1 MIWNIFSP
9 VKTPPKRVKAKDPFD
24 AFINV
29 IEGFAPREH
38 LSQREAFYYN
48 YKMMTSS
55 RKSLMALL
63 EVLSESKSY
72 KADPGKHACVLFGR
86 LKNFYDP
93 KQTLSPEEAF
103 VDRNLIRK
111 FRDLFLLFYG
121 RENLSFEEIERWLN
135 PLKIK

>member
-1 MIWNIFSP
+1 MS
-9 VKTPPKRVKAKDPFD
+9 
-24 AFINV
+24 

-38 LSQREAFYYN
+38 HSRREVFYYN

-55 RKSLMALL
+55 RKSLLALL
-63 EVLSESKSY
+63 EILSQIKRY
-72 KADPGKHACVLFGR
+72 KTDPGKHACVLFER

-93 KQTLSPEEAF
+93 KQTLSPQEAL

-121 RENLSFEEIERWLN
+121 RENLSFEEIAGWLN
-135 PLKIK
+135 PLKTK

>member
-1 MIWNIFSP
+1 MSWNIFSP
-9 VKTPPKRVKAKDPFD
+9 VKKPPKRGKAKDPFD

-55 RKSLMALL
+55 RKSLLALL
-63 EVLSESKSY
+63 ETLSEHKSY
-72 KADPGKHACVLFGR
+72 KADHGKHACVLFKR

-93 KQTLSPEEAF
+93 RESLSPEEAL
-103 VDRNLIRK
+103 VDRNLIRR

-121 RENLSFEEIERWLN
+121 RENLSFEEIERWLT